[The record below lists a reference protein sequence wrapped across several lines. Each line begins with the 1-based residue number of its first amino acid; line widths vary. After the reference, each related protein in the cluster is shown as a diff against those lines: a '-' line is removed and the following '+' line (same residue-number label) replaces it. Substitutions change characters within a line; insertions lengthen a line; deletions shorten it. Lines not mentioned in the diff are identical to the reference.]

1 MFCCRAFSRTL
12 TCFLLYTLSTRWSV
26 TIIPVVRFT
35 LSSRQPPITF
45 SCVLGSRF
53 VPLWLLCHDVGSWS
67 AAKCGLFRTVPWKF
81 CFTFISR
88 WQRPWRTSEM
98 HLKWTW
104 INLFFS
110 AYFTSYTFFPEKG
123 KLPVYA
129 PPCVEVKT
137 WILISDPYRFYA
149 LSVLTV
155 SSVSVYWCSKENMI
169 YAVHCSLLKH

>member
-26 TIIPVVRFT
+26 TIIPFVRFYFEFSEAT
-35 LSSRQPPITF
+35 DNVFLCSRYPFCSPLTFVSWCGIMKRSKVWIVSNSSLK
-45 SCVLGSRF
+45 VLF
-53 VPLWLLCHDVGSWS
+53 Y
-67 AAKCGLFRTVPWKF
+67 F
-81 CFTFISR
+81 
-88 WQRPWRTSEM
+88 
-98 HLKWTW
+98 HLQMTKALKNIRNALTMDM
-104 INLFFS
+104 NQSFFS
-110 AYFTSYTFFPEKG
+110 ASFSSYTFFPEKG